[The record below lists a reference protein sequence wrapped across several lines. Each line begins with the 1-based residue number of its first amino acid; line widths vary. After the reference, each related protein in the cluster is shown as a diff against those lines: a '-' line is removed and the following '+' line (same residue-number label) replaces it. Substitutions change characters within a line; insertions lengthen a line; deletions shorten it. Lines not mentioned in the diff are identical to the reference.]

1 MSVESTLTMTPKVML
16 VLKEFAPRIF
26 QEVMKPES
34 VSSLTVVI
42 YHSVETWA
50 GFVAK
55 TTCSIRDGM
64 DQFKKLTEIV
74 YLEAYQLSM
83 PEKLGMQLVS
93 QTYLEREYRVS
104 TLPLI
109 LQRVQNRKQDPLFA
123 GLQADQ
129 YPEWK
134 KAEQGMSQYGG

>member
-1 MSVESTLTMTPKVML
+1 
-16 VLKEFAPRIF
+16 
-26 QEVMKPES
+26 
-34 VSSLTVVI
+34 
-42 YHSVETWA
+42 
-50 GFVAK
+50 
-55 TTCSIRDGM
+55 M
-64 DQFKKLTEIV
+64 DQFKKLTEFV

-123 GLQADQ
+123 GMQADQ
-129 YPEWK
+129 YPE
-134 KAEQGMSQYGG
+134 